1 MVSVSSERR
10 LPADGGPRAPRAHR
24 DVAVIAKAC
33 EGISLFQGLHE
44 DDRKELFQSMYL
56 LEYQPRQDIVK
67 QGEEGRNFYVIFQ
80 GSPTVRITNSK
91 NEVVVEKRL
100 RPGDT
105 FGEVALLHSVP
116 RSATVTC
123 LDDTRVK
130 VWALDRVTFS
140 QLLSNSAF
148 NRRNRYV
155 ALLKKVEP
163 LKHLEEYNIMLL
175 ADALEP
181 RSFLKDEKIVHQGKL
196 ETAGFHIIEKGSV
209 SVRLEYAEKEV
220 NRLTKGDYFGEV
232 TLLREEPPTASVI
245 AETNVD
251 TLTLDNASFHRL
263 LGEDARKGFASSM
276 TQYKYDDLGS
286 STGAPG
292 SLEPVTASGQ
302 DQHSSDTPY
311 QLGSIDGKHILVNA
325 QSHRGEFNFLKEIGL
340 GMSGV
345 AYLCELKQG
354 NKYVVVKMMKK
365 MKLLRMN
372 QVENVMRERSI
383 LHKFDCP
390 FIVSGHGSFQDKHY
404 LYLAMEFM
412 AGGELFRL
420 LVEKKKLEVAAARFY
435 AAEVLLA
442 LEYIHKKGFVYRDL
456 KPENILLDSRGFS
469 KLADLGFCKPLKRG
483 EKTYTTCGTTD
494 YMSPEVMLCKGHDRG
509 ADLWSFGVFIF
520 EMLAGYAPFESA
532 TDNDRYNKILR
543 GTIVFPDDFNLQA
556 KDIVTQLCMVD
567 VSRRLGY
574 TAAGIEEIKQ
584 HRFFSGVD
592 WRAIEE
598 HKVEPPF
605 KPRQLGPAQL
615 KALHPMK
622 FKAEAEAEPQPKESL
637 NALFANY

>member
-1 MVSVSSERR
+1 MSSERR

-24 DVAVIAKAC
+24 DVGVIAKAC

-56 LEYQPRQDIVK
+56 LEYQPNQDIIK

-80 GSPTVRITNSK
+80 GSPMVRIANSK
-91 NEVVVEKRL
+91 NELVVEKRL

-123 LDDTRVK
+123 CEDSRVK

-181 RSFLKDEKIVHQGKL
+181 RSFLKDETIVQQGKL

-209 SVRLEYAEKEV
+209 SVRLELAEKEV
-220 NRLTKGDYFGEV
+220 NRLKKGDYFGEV

-245 AETNVD
+245 CDTNVD

-263 LGEDARKGFASSM
+263 LGAEARKGFASSM
-276 TQYKYDDLGS
+276 TQYKYDDMDTS
-286 STGAPG
+286 VRNANKVATATAAAAPDID
-292 SLEPVTASGQ
+292 TSGV
-302 DQHSSDTPY
+302 
-311 QLGSIDGKHILVNA
+311 GGKVEGKHTLVTS
-325 QSHRGEFNFLKEIGL
+325 QSQRGEFSFLKEIGL

-345 AYLCELKQG
+345 AYLCQLSQY

-372 QVENVMRERSI
+372 QVENVMRERAI
-383 LHKFDCP
+383 LQQFDCP
-390 FIVSGHGSFQDKHY
+390 FIVSGFGSFQDKHY

-420 LVEKKKLEVAAARFY
+420 LVEKKKLEVAPARFY

-442 LEYIHKKGFVYRDL
+442 LEYIHKRGYVYRDL
-456 KPENILLDSRGFS
+456 KPENILLDAQGFS

-520 EMLAGYAPFESA
+520 EMLAGFAPFESA

-543 GTIVFPDDFNLQA
+543 GTIVFPDDFNLHA
-556 KDIVTQLCMVD
+556 KDIVSQLCTVD
-567 VSRRLGY
+567 VSKRLGY
-574 TAAGIEEIKQ
+574 TAAGLEEVKQ
-584 HRFFSGVD
+584 HRFFAGVD
-592 WRAIEE
+592 WRAMEE
-598 HKVEPPF
+598 HKIEPPF
-605 KPRQLGPAQL
+605 KPRQLGAAQL
-615 KALHPMK
+615 KQLHPLK
-622 FKAEAEAEPQPKESL
+622 FKSSAENDPEIKESL
-637 NALFANY
+637 NNLFANY